1 MKKLT
6 LQLDTLHVESYATSD
21 AAEVAAGTVR
31 AHAYTQYYDRTCG
44 QNVSCAVICRTIYDT
59 PCV

>member
-1 MKKLT
+1 MKKLA
-6 LQLDTLHVESYATSD
+6 LNLDALNVESYATS
-21 AAEVAAGTVR
+21 AAPEADAGTVR
-31 AHAYTQYYDRTCG
+31 AHAFTQYYERTCG